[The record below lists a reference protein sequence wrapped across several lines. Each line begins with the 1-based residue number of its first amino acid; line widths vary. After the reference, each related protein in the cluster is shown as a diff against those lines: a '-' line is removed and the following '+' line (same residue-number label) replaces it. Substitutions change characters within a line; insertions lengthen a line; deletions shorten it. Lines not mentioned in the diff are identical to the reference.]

1 MNSILQSTYTTIKKM
16 VDVII
21 IGCSEFVIIRTAN

>member
-1 MNSILQSTYTTIKKM
+1 MIIDYLVLEDEKCM

-21 IGCSEFVIIRTAN
+21 IGCSVGDFDLL